1 MYGYGQQV
9 GRQWSGERRPAVRA
23 HRLVLLLLF
32 VLVLPPRAE
41 AEQDRIALLQAAFL
55 YRFVSF
61 VDWPTPVLE
70 EPERA
75 FGVGVL
81 GRDPFGMTLD
91 DVFAEPDGNGHPFAL
106 VRSSD
111 PDSLLH
117 CRIVFVAIEEPRL
130 LEAALATLRTRPI
143 LLVGHQ
149 PDFALRGGHLNFVV
163 DEARLRF
170 EVNLDAVQASGLRMS
185 SRLLALARIVHT
197 PEP

>member
-1 MYGYGQQV
+1 MYGNQQQV
-9 GRQWSGERRPAVRA
+9 RGERGGERHDAVR
-23 HRLVLLLLF
+23 RFGLVLLLLSS
-32 VLVLPPRAE
+32 LVLPSRAE

-61 VDWPTPVLE
+61 VDWPVREPE
-70 EPERA
+70 EPSQD

-81 GRDPFGMTLD
+81 GRDPFGATLD
-91 DVFAEPDGNGHPFAL
+91 EVFAEPDGDGHAFAL

-117 CRIVFVAIEEPRL
+117 CRIVFVAIEEPKL
-130 LEAALATLRTRPI
+130 LDAALTALRARPI

-163 DEARLRF
+163 DAERLRF

-185 SRLLALARIVHT
+185 SRLLALARIVHA
-197 PEP
+197 PEH